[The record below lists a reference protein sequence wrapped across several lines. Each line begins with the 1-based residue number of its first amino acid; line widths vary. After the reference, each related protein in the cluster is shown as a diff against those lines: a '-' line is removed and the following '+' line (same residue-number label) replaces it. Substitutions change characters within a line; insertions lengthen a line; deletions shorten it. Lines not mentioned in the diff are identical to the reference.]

1 LGAKTTTDAPDRYD
15 FDFRSDKSKYS
26 GNEKWVRDP

>member
-1 LGAKTTTDAPDRYD
+1 MTNAPGRYD

>member
-1 LGAKTTTDAPDRYD
+1 MNPLDRYD